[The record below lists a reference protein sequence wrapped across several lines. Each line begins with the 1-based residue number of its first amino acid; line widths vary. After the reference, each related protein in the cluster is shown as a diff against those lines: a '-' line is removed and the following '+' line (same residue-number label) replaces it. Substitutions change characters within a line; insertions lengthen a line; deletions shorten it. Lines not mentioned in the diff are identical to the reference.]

1 MVDIEEAS
9 ITQKARSTA
18 KQLKHYKD
26 AKSKVD
32 ECGGFLIRKAK
43 IDTRSC
49 PKWKRVEQE
58 SEDTLEDL
66 QEVDAPFMPPA
77 CQDYTTMLIS
87 CPVCSQKVETARM
100 QLSTP
105 LGFRYVSCN
114 GCEKQRWSRGWTC
127 ECGVAWHTCS
137 IHRID
142 PVLHRSAKPPK
153 RPVGKERTELNYKD
167 SERAAPE
174 AVQSVSCQPQK
185 RAKGSRTLHVHGDDT
200 GAGATS
206 FVIRP
211 SISERWKRKIDDN
224 QRKRRSQE
232 MQMVVFKSNDD
243 KVEERRAN
251 LFSHSDDVLAGS
263 KRQCVEEDTRVG
275 GLSSRILRES
285 LIAKANELRHKQRRN
300 LDDPLDI
307 SASEKPKPKR
317 IRLQGDDAITRLINL
332 GRP

>member
-1 MVDIEEAS
+1 
-9 ITQKARSTA
+9 
-18 KQLKHYKD
+18 
-26 AKSKVD
+26 
-32 ECGGFLIRKAK
+32 
-43 IDTRSC
+43 
-49 PKWKRVEQE
+49 
-58 SEDTLEDL
+58 
-66 QEVDAPFMPPA
+66 
-77 CQDYTTMLIS
+77 
-87 CPVCSQKVETARM
+87 M
-100 QLSTP
+100 QLFTP

-153 RPVGKERTELNYKD
+153 RPVVKERTELNYKD

-200 GAGATS
+200 GAEATPS
-206 FVIRP
+206 VIRP
-211 SISERWKRKIDDN
+211 SISERWKRQIDDN

-251 LFSHSDDVLAGS
+251 FFSQIDDIHVAS
-263 KRQCVEEDTRVG
+263 KRQRIDEDTRVG
-275 GLSSRILRES
+275 GLSRRNLRES
-285 LIAKANELRHKQRRN
+285 LIAKATELRHKQGRS
-300 LDDPLDI
+300 LDDLLIHP
-307 SASEKPKPKR
+307 ASEKPKPKR